1 MKTLQQAAEKYPGRF
16 WFIVVDCDKENHL
29 RFGWRRQRFIFLIRV
44 PLPSSLFLNPF
55 ESHWA
60 RDDVRVITPH
70 RMKLYF
76 GLTDEM
82 IPTIRLIDIAN
93 FGPKYKFTDSTI
105 NIATLSQFLD
115 AFSDGSLQAS
125 CIGMHARLIHC
136 RSTRSHRWL
145 RQDGRRRM

>member
-16 WFIVVDCDKENHL
+16 WFIVVDCDKENHM
-29 RFGWRRQRFIFLIRV
+29 RFGWRKGRHISFLETKFPPLFSTILSSGSGSLGFISLIPR
-44 PLPSSLFLNPF
+44 
-55 ESHWA
+55 
-60 RDDVRVITPH
+60 

-105 NIATLSQFLD
+105 NLASLSHFLD
-115 AFSDGSLQAS
+115 AFSDGSLQARRT
-125 CIGMHARLIHC
+125 GMRVRLTHR
-136 RSTRSHRWL
+136 RSTRSHRWH
-145 RQDGRRRM
+145 RQDGRRRT